1 MRYLIVFC
9 FLFSLIVFP
18 QINSDGKEEIVTKL
32 SDSLYQIG
40 NVTLNT
46 RTNEILMPGKINM
59 DKGVIE
65 LLACA
70 PGGKVHESVLVIDVI
85 PYHLQVALLLL
96 GLNYGEGAMHQS
108 DTSIPNGDSVA
119 VFVKWVDNDNNTL
132 LYRGEQLVFNLR
144 DSSVMQKT
152 NWVFTGSKI
161 IDGLFVAD
169 VEKSLITTFHDPF
182 TILDNPS
189 PDGAF
194 DDFFIV
200 NEKIVPPK
208 GTTVEVIIKS
218 GKL

>member
-1 MRYLIVFC
+1 MRYTIVFC
-9 FLFSLIVFP
+9 FLFNFIVFP
-18 QINSDGKEEIVTKL
+18 QSTTDGEEQIVKKL

-40 NVTLNT
+40 NLTLNS
-46 RTNEILMPGKINM
+46 RTNELRMPGRINM

-96 GLNYGEGAMHQS
+96 GLNYGEGAKFQG
-108 DTSIPNGDSVA
+108 DPTIPHGDSVV
-119 VFVKWVDNDNNTL
+119 VFVKWVDEYNKTY

-152 NWVFTGSKI
+152 NWVFTGSKV

-189 PDGAF
+189 TDGAF

-208 GTTVEVIIKS
+208 GTVVEVIIKA
-218 GKL
+218 GEL